1 MFSFSYVI
9 FDSMQSHLCTAPH
22 GCKCTLWKALIKPQA
37 LSRLSMKHEAEQ
49 ITHIIHQ
56 LSFESVHIF
65 SCAVSRLLSMPRPKL
80 C

>member
-1 MFSFSYVI
+1 MILF
-9 FDSMQSHLCTAPH
+9 LCRAIYLQFYNLELHMVETIH
-22 GCKCTLWKALIKPQA
+22 FLKVLIKPQA

-65 SCAVSRLLSMPRPKL
+65 SYAVSRLLSMPRPKP